1 MSTAFE
7 LNHDKLAADPR
18 FADVARELD
27 RQSPIDSSEAF
38 NRYCRT
44 ACRIWSEQFGDGIGK
59 TSQKFDELL
68 IRVERGGDDVI
79 RTGWGWVVITSRQ
92 DPRIEKFLIVR
103 EGKYLALEKHEQ
115 KDEHLEVRE
124 GAGLILWR
132 SSANEPLRAELL
144 SPGDQFHFV
153 PGMEHCLIG
162 TEDLLVF
169 ERSIDPKGM
178 DQDLVFIYEP
188 E

>member
-44 ACRIWSEQFGDGIGK
+44 ACRIWSEQFGGGIGK

-68 IRVERGGDDVI
+68 IRVERGGDDAQ
-79 RTGWGWVVITSRQ
+79 RQ
-92 DPRIEKFLIVR
+92 RHEH
-103 EGKYLALEKHEQ
+103 GKQ
-115 KDEHLEVRE
+115 QR
-124 GAGLILWR
+124 
-132 SSANEPLRAELL
+132 RAHQPQRDRQSLQ
-144 SPGDQFHFV
+144 DQRQRRR
-153 PGMEHCLIG
+153 PM
-162 TEDLLVF
+162 
-169 ERSIDPKGM
+169 
-178 DQDLVFIYEP
+178 P